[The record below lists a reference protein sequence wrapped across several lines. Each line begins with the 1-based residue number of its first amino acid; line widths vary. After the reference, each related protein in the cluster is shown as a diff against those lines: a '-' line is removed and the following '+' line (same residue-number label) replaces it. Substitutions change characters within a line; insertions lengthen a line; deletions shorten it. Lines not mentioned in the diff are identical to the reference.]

1 MSVRSKAMQKTCPK
15 CDAAPGERCRGKDR
29 YRRSVHRDRILA
41 PQTDL
46 LPPRRRTVKAVTPGW
61 VYFIRAQTS
70 GYIKIGFSESH
81 PQKRL
86 RALQTG
92 SADTLELI
100 AFIAGD
106 MTKERELHRRFE
118 HQRVRGEWFHDEGDL
133 RLFVDLLRMASK

>member
-1 MSVRSKAMQKTCPK
+1 MTVRSKAMQKTCPK

-46 LPPRRRTVKAVTPGW
+46 LPPRSRRPRVVSQGW
-61 VYFIRAQTS
+61 VYFIRAQGT
-70 GYIKIGFSESH
+70 GYIKIGFSQSH
-81 PQKRL
+81 PNKRL

-92 SADTLELI
+92 SADTLELL

-106 MTKERELHRRFE
+106 QAKERELHRRFE
-118 HQRVRGEWFHDEGDL
+118 HLRIRGEWFHDEQDL
-133 RLFVDLLRMASK
+133 SLFVDILRINAR